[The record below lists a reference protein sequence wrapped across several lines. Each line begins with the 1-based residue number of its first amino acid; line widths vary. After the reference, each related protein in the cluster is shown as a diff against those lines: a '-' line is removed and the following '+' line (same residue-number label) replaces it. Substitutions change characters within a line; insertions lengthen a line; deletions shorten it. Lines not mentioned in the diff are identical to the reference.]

1 MKAWYGNNRAQGE
14 AECPIIFHISS
25 LKTLLDQ
32 KYNHENYPICV
43 ARFRYHNH
51 YHADVRVVTISGPAK
66 TVSAA
71 GVVVCSVR
79 GPRHD
84 AIVHGRYGTTTPSDE
99 MAGDCA
105 AMYLFMRR
113 LGQWSCRAVRIASK
127 TESFAAISDVVQD
140 WSNWYLYFDNVIY
153 TTTNFV
159 NVRRQRLIIENR

>member
-1 MKAWYGNNRAQGE
+1 MQLA
-14 AECPIIFHISS
+14 
-25 LKTLLDQ
+25 
-32 KYNHENYPICV
+32 

-99 MAGDCA
+99 MAGVLWWVA
-105 AMYLFMRR
+105 APV
-113 LGQWSCRAVRIASK
+113 GVEHQ
-127 TESFAAISDVVQD
+127 AI
-140 WSNWYLYFDNVIY
+140 I
-153 TTTNFV
+153 
-159 NVRRQRLIIENR
+159 RQ